1 VHFINLGIDESFC
14 CSNVKSNLLVFAQNK
29 EEIPQ
34 FKGYIQL
41 FDGTKTEKNLKKIQ
55 QIKKGQTD

>member
-1 VHFINLGIDESFC
+1 VAIDESFC